1 MVQVVRQ
8 AIQEHGRKFDLSN
21 DRVAAPAQQPAHST
35 GHMAV
40 VNDQLAIRG
49 VAQQAAVALLGAELV
64 DLRGCEAVLAH
75 EARSEVLGSRCVGI
89 ASAPLAETLVSPR
102 AVRGSVLAIPL
113 ADARSTLAT
122 PQPPVRELG
131 LLSLDLANP
140 ALHVAQHSAVA
151 WHGSTLDQP
160 CHADV
165 LLDLVN
171 EAVPV

>member
-1 MVQVVRQ
+1 MSQELTPGERVMVEAFGIHRPRRVQLSRRKGWRKPENTVVVARPSKWGNPF
-8 AIQEHGRKFDLSN
+8 AIGMSY
-21 DRVAAPAQQPAHST
+21 
-35 GHMAV
+35 
-40 VNDQLAIRG
+40 
-49 VAQQAAVALLGAELV
+49 GA
-64 DLRGCEAVLAH
+64 
-75 EARSEVLGSRCVGI
+75 S
-89 ASAPLAETLVSPR
+89 AETLVSPR